1 MFCSH
6 WFSSRGRSAADVET
20 RAKELKLSAPVQK
33 PIKQPTKEISLPSSG
48 GLLWDPD
55 DGDENDDK
63 WNSRSRVVKQSDLSL
78 GQQVETRK
86 LLKKNPVSRGLDD
99 GDEDDLFGENE
110 VSIDRSSHTR
120 VKSSM
125 IIDSDED

>member
-1 MFCSH
+1 M
-6 WFSSRGRSAADVET
+6 
-20 RAKELKLSAPVQK
+20 KLSVPVQK
-33 PIKQPTKEISLPSSG
+33 PIQQPTKEISLPSSG

-86 LLKKNPVSRGLDD
+86 LLKKTPVSRGLDD

-110 VSIDRSSHTR
+110 DSIDRSSHTR